1 MFISATNKIR
11 IEKKKKTIKQNQKR
25 TERVKNEKK
34 NGERKEK
41 NKGDNVMNVK
51 TVYLVSC
58 LQSEEKPY
66 VLHVVDV
73 QLFLSR
79 KMLK

>member
-1 MFISATNKIR
+1 MFISATNNIK
-11 IEKKKKTIKQNQKR
+11 IEKNKKSIR
-25 TERVKNEKK
+25 TELKKNRERVKNEKK
-34 NGERKEK
+34 NGKKKEK
-41 NKGDNVMNVK
+41 NKGDNAMNVK

-79 KMLK
+79 KM